1 MRVLLNAPAPE
12 NHGGV
17 ANYCKAILPHF
28 RTDVEVLH
36 RGSRPGETGVPAQL
50 KRLAQDTARLVHT
63 LKRGQYD
70 VVHQN
75 TSFYGPG
82 IARDAILANRA
93 KASGAKLLV
102 RLHGWDYA
110 FEPAFN
116 SRRFAWVKRQY
127 FHADAIAVD
136 ADEYEQ
142 KIRAWGYTGKMF
154 RETTVVD
161 DDLLAQR
168 PEMDSERPLTV
179 LFLARLAEDKGVIE
193 ALEATR
199 LVQQRHPD
207 LRIVVAGEGP
217 VKARAEAWVAER
229 GMPNVSF
236 PGYVRDADKAA
247 VFAGSDLYLLP
258 TLHGEGLP
266 TSILEAMAFGLPV
279 ITRPMGGIPD
289 HLRDGENGFLTTE
302 TDAGTFAGFVTR
314 LVEDDDLRRAQGERN
329 RTVARERYLAS
340 TVAARLETAYA
351 TLAETD

>member
-17 ANYCKAILPHF
+17 ANYCKALLPHF
-28 RTDVEVLH
+28 RADVEVMH
-36 RGSRPGETGVPAQL
+36 RGSRAGETGVAARA
-50 KRLAQDTARLVHT
+50 KRLAQDTARLVQT
-63 LKRGQYD
+63 LKHGRFD

-93 KASGAKLLV
+93 KASGAKLFI
-102 RLHGWDYA
+102 RLHGWDHA
-110 FEPAFN
+110 FEPTFN
-116 SRRFAWVKRQY
+116 SRRFAWIKQQY
-127 FHADAIAVD
+127 FNADAIAVD

-142 KIRAWGYTGKMF
+142 KIRAWGYTGRMF

-161 DDLLAQR
+161 DELLGQR
-168 PEMDSERPLTV
+168 PEGEPSHPLTV

-199 LVQQRHPD
+199 LVQEKHPD
-207 LRIVVAGEGP
+207 LHIVVAGEGP

-247 VFAGSDLYLLP
+247 VFASSDLYLLP

-266 TSILEAMAFGLPV
+266 TSILEAMAFGLPI

-289 HLRDGENGFLTTE
+289 HLRDGENGFLTE
-302 TDAGTFAGFVTR
+302 RTDPETFAGFVTR
-314 LVEDDDLRRAQGERN
+314 LVEDDTLRKAQGERN
-329 RTVARERYLAS
+329 QTVARERYLAS
-340 TVAARLETAYA
+340 TVAARLESAYA
-351 TLAETD
+351 TLAETN